1 MKTPAMNPCP
11 EDPSAAA
18 SAMAILAER
27 CNVLPGMGTS
37 CAQFLHTPVAAS
49 RYDGTD
55 YRKTETKLNRFA
67 MAGPLLALAASA
79 TQAQAVASHEIPM
92 EMYRDHPTVQVRIGQ
107 EESPLRFVVDTAAGV
122 TVLDSDATH
131 RLGLADAAAESVAV
145 SGATDAAAQIRRT
158 READW
163 RIGGLE
169 LRLSAM
175 HTGLAH
181 LAGGGDG
188 PRIDGILGNDVLRE
202 WDMVLSIPA
211 ARMLLSPPRTL
222 PDAPHC
228 QVNALPDRPE
238 PMAGFGF
245 IELRMGDQGVP
256 VIAVVDTGAAQTV
269 LNVAAAEALGL
280 AMDGSDDRV
289 RVREKGTRGLGAA
302 VADTW
307 LYTLPVLRSNGWEHP
322 PFEVRISA
330 LSIFSVLGLDSRP
343 ALILGADALLD
354 SELAMAAQA
363 SRICLKRADAR

>member
-1 MKTPAMNPCP
+1 MVKTTLN
-11 EDPSAAA
+11 
-18 SAMAILAER
+18 L
-27 CNVLPGMGTS
+27 TS
-37 CAQFLHTPVAAS
+37 
-49 RYDGTD
+49 
-55 YRKTETKLNRFA
+55 
-67 MAGPLLALAASA
+67 MAGPLLAFAAAA
-79 TQAQAVASHEIPM
+79 TQAHAAAPNEIPLA
-92 EMYRDHPTVQVRIGQ
+92 MYRDHPTVQVRIGQ
-107 EESPLRFVVDTAAGV
+107 DELPLRFVVDTAAGA

-131 RLGLADAAAESVAV
+131 RLGLDDAEAEAVAV

-169 LRLSAM
+169 FRLSAM
-175 HTGLAH
+175 QTGLAH

-211 ARMLLSPPRTL
+211 ARMLLSEPGTL

-228 QVNALPDRPE
+228 QANALPDRPA

-280 AMDGSDDRV
+280 DLDGSDERV
-289 RVREKGTRGLGAA
+289 RVREKGTRGLGTA
-302 VADTW
+302 VAETW
-307 LYTLPVLRSNGWEHP
+307 LYNLPVLRSNGWEHP

-330 LSIFSVLGLDSRP
+330 LSIFKVLGLDTRP

-363 SRICLKRADAR
+363 ARICLKPADGRR